1 MIISNTTKYA
11 LYRLA
16 AVTAAVALILWGCL
30 WVLTPFVPALIWAM
44 ILCLTTWPAFVW
56 LQNRMNGYRTAA
68 ALVMTLLLALGF
80 VAPMVFLGSSL
91 ADNFGTLYK
100 LFLQN
105 LHHYPQSPP
114 QWLIDIPWLGQE
126 IADLWQRYLSDSKKL
141 SETLTTY
148 AEPLSKSFLAVG
160 ASIGRGLL
168 DLSLGILI
176 AFFFFRDGVALARR
190 FRQLLDRFIGPRGQ
204 HLLGVFKNTMIAVVY
219 GILGAALAQGTVA
232 GIGFWIAGI
241 PGAPL
246 LGLLTFILSILP
258 FGPPLIWIPATIYLY
273 MQDQIGMAI
282 FMGLWGMLGISA
294 IDNVIRPYFISLSS
308 SLPLLLVLLGV
319 FGGII
324 AFGFIGLFLG
334 PTLLALAYTL
344 ITEWGDPHHQYHHHH
359 AQHDPQHNPLKK
371 PQL

>member
-16 AVTAAVALILWGCL
+16 AVTTAVVIILWGCL
-30 WVLTPFVPALIWAM
+30 WVLTPFIPALIWAM
-44 ILCLTTWPAFVW
+44 ILCLTTWPAFLW
-56 LQNRMNGYRTAA
+56 IQKRMNGYRTAP

-80 VAPMVFLGSSL
+80 VAPLVFLGSSL
-91 ADNFGTLYK
+91 ADNFGALYQ
-100 LFLQN
+100 LFLQTI
-105 LHHYPQSPP
+105 HHYPKAPP
-114 QWLIDIPWLGQE
+114 LWLTNLPWLGEE
-126 IADLWQRYLSDSKKL
+126 IAQFWQSYIGDSEKL
-141 SETLTTY
+141 SETFKNY
-148 AEPLSKSFLAVG
+148 AEPLSKGFLAVG

-168 DLSLGILI
+168 DLTLGIII

-190 FRQLLDRFIGPRGQ
+190 LRQLIDRFIGPRGQ
-204 HLLGVFKNTMIAVVY
+204 HLMGVFTSTMIAVVY

-232 GIGFWIAGI
+232 AIGFWIAGI

-273 MQDQIGMAI
+273 LQGQLGMAI
-282 FMGLWGMLGISA
+282 FMGLWGMLVISA

-324 AFGFIGLFLG
+324 TFGFIGLFLG

-344 ITEWGDPHHQYHHHH
+344 IVEWDPAHHHH
-359 AQHDPQHNPLKK
+359 HDPQHHPLSKS
-371 PQL
+371 